1 MIEGGWTLKVGA
13 QPEYGGTRFR
23 LWSPGSDRV
32 EVVIDGRGDE
42 RAHALEAEG
51 AGWFSGFVAGVGPG
65 ARYRYRL
72 DGGACFPDPAS
83 RFQPDG
89 VHGPSEVVDPNAF
102 GWSDEDWQGREL
114 ADLVVYELHV
124 GTFTPEGTFE
134 AAIDRLDHLVS
145 LGVTALELM
154 PVANFAGRRNWGY
167 DGVNLYAP
175 ATAYGG
181 PTGLKQLVDAAHARR
196 LAVVLDVV
204 YNHLGPE
211 GNYLPAI
218 THGRYFTDR
227 HCTPWGDAV
236 NYDGPG
242 SEGVRELVLSNALY
256 WIHEYHVDGLRLDAT
271 HAIVDDSPVHV
282 LRELA
287 ERAHDAVD
295 RPIVVIAED
304 ERNERR
310 LILPAGEGGL
320 GLDAVWADD
329 LHHELR
335 RLAAGDRE
343 GYYASYGGT
352 VAEVAETLRRGWY
365 YEGQRAPH
373 RGEPRGTSAAGL
385 PPERFVH
392 CIQNHDQVGNR
403 AFGTRV
409 SDDVE
414 PGVYRALSA
423 LLLLSPYL
431 PLLWMGQEWAAS
443 TPFQFFTDFPEEL
456 GRLVTEGRR
465 AEFGHF
471 AQFSDP
477 ALRETIPDPQAEETF
492 LRSRLDWGELQ
503 RPAHASMLRLYREL
517 LRLRRDSPA
526 LREHGRAS
534 FSVSALGGNALVLR
548 RSASGGE
555 ALLLVVCFAG
565 SLREPLDRLDPATP
579 PGGAWS
585 VVLATEEE
593 RFGGSGNAPR
603 LSPDGVLEID
613 GPGAV
618 LLAG

>member
-1 MIEGGWTLKVGA
+1 MIEGGWTLRLGA

-23 LWSPGSDRV
+23 LWSPGSARV
-32 EVVIDGRGDE
+32 EVVIHGGGGE
-42 RAHALEAEG
+42 AAHALEAEEG
-51 AGWFSGFVAGVGPG
+51 GWFSGFVEGVGPG
-65 ARYRYRL
+65 ARYFYRL
-72 DGGACFPDPAS
+72 DGGDSFPDPAS
-83 RFQPDG
+83 RHQPEG

-102 GWSDEDWQGREL
+102 RWSDDDWRGREL
-114 ADLVVYELHV
+114 CDLVLYELHV
-124 GTFTPEGTFE
+124 GTFTPGGTFE
-134 AAIDRLDHLVS
+134 AAIDRLDHLAS

-167 DGVNLYAP
+167 DGVNLFAP

-181 PTGLKQLVDAAHARR
+181 PTGLKRLVDAAHARG

-218 THGRYFTDR
+218 THGRFFTHR
-227 HCTPWGDAV
+227 HHTPWGDAV

-310 LILPAGEGGL
+310 LILPADEGGL

-335 RLAAGDRE
+335 RLTAGDRE

-352 VAEVAETLRRGWY
+352 VGEVVATLRRGWY
-365 YEGQRAPH
+365 YEGQHAPH
-373 RGEPRGTSAAGL
+373 REQPRGTSAAGL

-403 AFGTRV
+403 AFGTRL
-409 SDDVE
+409 SEDVD
-414 PGVYRALSA
+414 PAVYRALSA

-443 TPFQFFTDFPEEL
+443 SPFQFFTDFPEDL

-465 AEFGHF
+465 GEFGRF
-471 AQFSDP
+471 SQFSDP

-492 LRSRLDWGELQ
+492 LRSRLDWSEME
-503 RPAHASMLRLYREL
+503 RPAHAGVLRLYREL

-526 LREHGRAS
+526 LRARSRAS
-534 FSVSALGGNALVLR
+534 FSVSALGENGLCLR
-548 RSASGGE
+548 RSAPGGE
-555 ALLLVVCFAG
+555 ALLLVVCFSG
-565 SLREPLDRLDPATP
+565 PLREPLGRRERTAP
-579 PGGAWS
+579 PDGAWS
-585 VVLATEEE
+585 ILLATEEE
-593 RFGGSGNAPR
+593 RFGGSGNPAR
-603 LSPDGVLEID
+603 LSPDGVLEMD

-618 LLAG
+618 VLVG